1 MTEGNVDGLGGKTE
15 KGCGKEPGGWGAVV
29 HTKRQSPQEM
39 RVVAREA
46 PAGRLLQDQEQV
58 WKDACGGQE
67 GQ

>member
-1 MTEGNVDGLGGKTE
+1 MVKSQGG
-15 KGCGKEPGGWGAVV
+15 GGTVV